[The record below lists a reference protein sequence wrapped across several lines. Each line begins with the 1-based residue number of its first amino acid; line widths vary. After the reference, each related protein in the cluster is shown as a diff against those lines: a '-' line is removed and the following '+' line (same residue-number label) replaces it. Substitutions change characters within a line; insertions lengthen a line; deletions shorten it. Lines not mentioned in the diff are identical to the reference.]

1 MMLVKQPIHTH
12 LIEYHNMTSNLIR
25 NISNKNYDA
34 ANEILSEHVS
44 IIMEKK
50 LFELKKNMAAKMCE
64 QMGFMGPSRAEK
76 LRTGV
81 LEEDELDETID
92 PKEDSMSVERG
103 TPKQQKNTTVVSKNN
118 MGGPGSTH
126 NKNMKEQAA
135 GGSGLIVPKSN
146 TREKRD
152 LPSSVT
158 IDKISPEKQSAIDI
172 ISKNTKAL
180 IDLKNKG
187 KYKGPIDQA
196 IEEETEEQLDEM
208 QVGKSS
214 GISNMAKDMRLSQ
227 EPKWNETN
235 KNLRGFHNPEP
246 RLPNADP
253 DPHSFRSNTPVYSI
267 APNKQAIAK
276 YVKPNLEEENGEQ
289 LDEVNV
295 PTVNYQ
301 GSSGSSSVYTRST
314 KNPFNRGTEVLADKM
329 KQNIGG
335 NTQTFKQKTTINNLG
350 NNSQSVKS
358 SSSTSTMN
366 EETEKQLDEA
376 RVKIIKARI
385 RGGKIQRRKKVS
397 NVEGYKVQ
405 GGQLKRMSPTERR
418 HRKLG
423 QKRGKIKRRSKMT
436 RTLMKRQKSIRKR
449 QSLGI

>member
-1 MMLVKQPIHTH
+1 MLVRQPIHTH
-12 LIEYHNMTSNLIR
+12 SIEYHNMASNLIR

-81 LEEDELDETID
+81 LEEDELDEAID

-103 TPKQQKNTTVVSKNN
+103 TPKQQKNTTVVPKNN

-146 TREKRD
+146 TREKGD

-196 IEEETEEQLDEM
+196 IEEETEEQLDE
-208 QVGKSS
+208 
-214 GISNMAKDMRLSQ
+214 
-227 EPKWNETN
+227 
-235 KNLRGFHNPEP
+235 
-246 RLPNADP
+246 
-253 DPHSFRSNTPVYSI
+253 
-267 APNKQAIAK
+267 
-276 YVKPNLEEENGEQ
+276 
-289 LDEVNV
+289 
-295 PTVNYQ
+295 
-301 GSSGSSSVYTRST
+301 
-314 KNPFNRGTEVLADKM
+314 
-329 KQNIGG
+329 
-335 NTQTFKQKTTINNLG
+335 
-350 NNSQSVKS
+350 
-358 SSSTSTMN
+358 
-366 EETEKQLDEA
+366 A
-376 RVKIIKARI
+376 RVKIVKARI

>member
-1 MMLVKQPIHTH
+1 MTLVKQPIHTH
-12 LIEYHNMTSNLIR
+12 SIEYHNMASYLIR

-81 LEEDELDETID
+81 LEEDELDEAID

-103 TPKQQKNTTVVSKNN
+103 IPQQPKNTTVVPKNN

-146 TREKRD
+146 TREKGD

-196 IEEETEEQLDEM
+196 IEEETEKQLDEA
-208 QVGKSS
+208 QGTYRAGYKYDPVVKTSNSKGTSWSQTATKGIDNKPDYAGKQQELRSLDNTQSS
-214 GISNMAKDMRLSQ
+214 DGR
-227 EPKWNETN
+227 T
-235 KNLRGFHNPEP
+235 
-246 RLPNADP
+246 
-253 DPHSFRSNTPVYSI
+253 
-267 APNKQAIAK
+267 
-276 YVKPNLEEENGEQ
+276 
-289 LDEVNV
+289 
-295 PTVNYQ
+295 
-301 GSSGSSSVYTRST
+301 SSSMHDV
-314 KNPFNRGTEVLADKM
+314 
-329 KQNIGG
+329 
-335 NTQTFKQKTTINNLG
+335 
-350 NNSQSVKS
+350 VKS
-358 SSSTSTMN
+358 KIVRPDKNDGRGGDYDVSTSTN
-366 EETEKQLDEA
+366 VTQRSVQEETEEQLDEA
-376 RVKIIKARI
+376 RVKIVKARI

>member
-1 MMLVKQPIHTH
+1 MAS
-12 LIEYHNMTSNLIR
+12 YLIR

-64 QMGFMGPSRAEK
+64 QMGLMGPSRAEK

-81 LEEDELDETID
+81 LEEDELDEAID

-103 TPKQQKNTTVVSKNN
+103 TPKQQKNTTVVPKNN

-146 TREKRD
+146 TREKGD

-196 IEEETEEQLDEM
+196 IEEETEEQLDE
-208 QVGKSS
+208 
-214 GISNMAKDMRLSQ
+214 I
-227 EPKWNETN
+227 
-235 KNLRGFHNPEP
+235 NL
-246 RLPNADP
+246 
-253 DPHSFRSNTPVYSI
+253 
-267 APNKQAIAK
+267 
-276 YVKPNLEEENGEQ
+276 
-289 LDEVNV
+289 

-301 GSSGSSSVYTRST
+301 GGSGSSSVYTRST
-314 KNPFNRGTEVLADKM
+314 KNPYSRGTEVLADKM
-329 KQNIGG
+329 TQNVGDT
-335 NTQTFKQKTTINNLG
+335 TQTFKQKITANNLG
-350 NNSQSVKS
+350 NNTKAIKS
-358 SSSTSTMN
+358 SSSTSIIK
-366 EETEKQLDEA
+366 EEEQLDEA
-376 RVKIIKARI
+376 RVKIVKARI

>member
-1 MMLVKQPIHTH
+1 MMLVRQPIHTH

-81 LEEDELDETID
+81 LEEDELDEAID

-103 TPKQQKNTTVVSKNN
+103 TPKQQKNTTVVPKNN

-146 TREKRD
+146 TREKGD

-196 IEEETEEQLDEM
+196 IEEETEEQLDE
-208 QVGKSS
+208 
-214 GISNMAKDMRLSQ
+214 
-227 EPKWNETN
+227 
-235 KNLRGFHNPEP
+235 
-246 RLPNADP
+246 
-253 DPHSFRSNTPVYSI
+253 
-267 APNKQAIAK
+267 
-276 YVKPNLEEENGEQ
+276 
-289 LDEVNV
+289 
-295 PTVNYQ
+295 
-301 GSSGSSSVYTRST
+301 
-314 KNPFNRGTEVLADKM
+314 
-329 KQNIGG
+329 
-335 NTQTFKQKTTINNLG
+335 
-350 NNSQSVKS
+350 
-358 SSSTSTMN
+358 
-366 EETEKQLDEA
+366 A
-376 RVKIIKARI
+376 RVKIVKARI
-385 RGGKIQRRKKVS
+385 RGGKIQRRKKIS

>member
-126 NKNMKEQAA
+126 YKNMKE
-135 GGSGLIVPKSN
+135 
-146 TREKRD
+146 
-152 LPSSVT
+152 
-158 IDKISPEKQSAIDI
+158 
-172 ISKNTKAL
+172 
-180 IDLKNKG
+180 
-187 KYKGPIDQA
+187 
-196 IEEETEEQLDEM
+196 EEHLDEM

-214 GISNMAKDMRLSQ
+214 GISNMTKDMRLSQ